1 MKRLNPFTAMIKS
14 ITLACFVVFIMTSC
28 NTDNRIKQ
36 TSALKEEM
44 HSTEIRRVTNP
55 KLIAT
60 VDEWGKELV
69 ATARK
74 ALENELA
81 RNPQQAGVL
90 CQDLQKVPSIAALD
104 RDYGVKIQLLGP
116 ADVKNQALA
125 PKERELLDA
134 YLYNAENKLP
144 QSDNVQKL
152 NDTLLVYNAPVPVES
167 VICKTCFKDQLVT
180 FAVWRVLFDK
190 KAVIQKMD
198 AK

>member
-1 MKRLNPFTAMIKS
+1 MTKLS
-14 ITLACFVVFIMTSC
+14 IWAFLSALTFASC

-36 TSALKEEM
+36 TSALKQEM
-44 HSTEIRRVTNP
+44 NSAEIKRVTNP
-55 KLIAT
+55 QLIAT
-60 VDEWGKELV
+60 VDEWGKEVV

-81 RNPQQAGVL
+81 RNPQQAGML
-90 CQDLQKVPSIAALD
+90 CQDLRKVPLIAALD

-116 ADVKNQALA
+116 ADVKNPKLA

-134 YLYNAENKLP
+134 YLYNAENNLP

-152 NDTLLVYNAPVPVES
+152 NDTLLLYNAPVPVES
-167 VICKTCFKDQLVT
+167 VICKTCFKDQQVA

-190 KAVIQKMD
+190 KEVIQKMD
-198 AK
+198 RNGSTVKGER

>member
-1 MKRLNPFTAMIKS
+1 MTKS
-14 ITLACFVVFIMTSC
+14 SIWVFLVALIFTSC

-36 TSALKEEM
+36 TSALKKEM
-44 HSTEIRRVTNP
+44 NSTEIKRVTNP
-55 KLIAT
+55 QLIET

-69 ATARK
+69 AIARK
-74 ALENELA
+74 ALESELV
-81 RNPQQAGVL
+81 RNPQQAGVV
-90 CQDLQKVPSIAALD
+90 CQDLQKVPSIAAID
-104 RDYGVKIQLLGP
+104 REYGVKIQLLGP
-116 ADVKNQALA
+116 ADVKNQNLA

-134 YLYNAENKLP
+134 YLYNAENNLP

-152 NDTLLVYNAPVPVES
+152 NDTLLLYNAPVPVES
-167 VICKTCFKDQLVT
+167 MICKTCFKDQQVA